1 VKVLDGLP
9 DKARVAVIRLRSLGD
24 CVLTTPALSI
34 LKRTRPD
41 LQVGVAVEPRFVAV
55 FEGNPDVSAVLDPS
69 PSAMFRYRPDLC
81 LNLHGG
87 SRSMWMTAASTAR
100 VRAGF
105 AHHKASWIYNHPIP
119 RAQQILGEER
129 PVHTAEHLASAIFFL
144 GAPISEI
151 PRASLFADPQ
161 PRRAPYAVIH
171 AIAATPAKTWRAEGF
186 RLLAEHLQRE
196 HNLETVF
203 IAGPG
208 EDLSTFGSFRTIAG
222 APLQETKSL
231 LQGASLFVGNDS
243 GPAHMAAAF
252 GIPVVVLFGPSD
264 PIAWAPWRTAN
275 EVLVNKTDIQ
285 QIAPEGVIH
294 AVDRLK
300 VRA

>member
-9 DKARVAVIRLRSLGD
+9 ENARVAVVRLRSLGD

-34 LKRTRPD
+34 LKKTRPD
-41 LQVGVAVEPRFVAV
+41 LQIGIVVEPRFAAV
-55 FEGNPDVSAVLDPS
+55 FEGNPDVSALLNPT
-69 PSAMFRYRPDLC
+69 PSALFRYRPELC

-87 SRSMWMTAASTAR
+87 TRSMWMTAASAAP

-105 AHHKASWIYNHPIP
+105 AHHKASWIYNRPIP

-129 PVHTAEHLASAIFFL
+129 PVHTAEHLASAIFHL
-144 GAPISEI
+144 GAPLSEI

-171 AIAATPAKTWRAEGF
+171 PVAATPAKTWRAQGF
-186 RLLAEHLQRE
+186 KSLAEHLRRE
-196 HNLETVF
+196 HNLEPVF

-208 EDLSTFGSFRTIAG
+208 DDLAEFSSFHTIVG
-222 APLQETKSL
+222 APLRQTKSL
-231 LQGASLFVGNDS
+231 LQGASLFIGNDS

-252 GIPVVVLFGPSD
+252 GLPVVVLFGPSD

-275 EVLVNKTDIQ
+275 EVLTGKDDIQ
-285 QIAPEGVIH
+285 RISPQDVIH